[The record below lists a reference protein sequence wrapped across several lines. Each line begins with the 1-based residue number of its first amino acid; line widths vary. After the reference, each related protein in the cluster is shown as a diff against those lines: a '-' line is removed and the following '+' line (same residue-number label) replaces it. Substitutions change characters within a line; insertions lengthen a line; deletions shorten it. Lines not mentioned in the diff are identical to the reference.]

1 MVQLNCNAPLR
12 KYHLPIFK
20 RVGDTNAVSAAYE
33 NSIPITAAD
42 IFVSSQRF
50 FLLKNKI
57 YVSQINFKNRVNDE
71 KIKFPIFELKQ
82 NHIWRTYKGDCI
94 LYPHD

>member
-1 MVQLNCNAPLR
+1 MVQINCNTSL
-12 KYHLPIFK
+12 KKNLLPIFK

-50 FLLKNKI
+50 FLLKNNI
-57 YVSQINFKNRVNDE
+57 YVSQINLQNRVNDDE
-71 KIKFPIFELKQ
+71 NNI
-82 NHIWRTYKGDCI
+82 I
-94 LYPHD
+94 LYSFLILN